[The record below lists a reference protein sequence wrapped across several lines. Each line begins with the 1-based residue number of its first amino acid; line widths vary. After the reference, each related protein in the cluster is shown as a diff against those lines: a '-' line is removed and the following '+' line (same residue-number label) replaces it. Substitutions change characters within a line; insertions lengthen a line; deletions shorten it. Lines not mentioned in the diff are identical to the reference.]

1 MASSFSTNLGVE
13 VMASGEKSGTWGDIT
28 NFNLNIVDRLVSL
41 GDLTASDTTTDLRI
55 RLDSPVSGSSNVQ
68 TGMFSV
74 INVKDSG
81 SDLCGNNTITI
92 APNTAS
98 RFFIIKNS
106 LSGSR
111 SAIITQGSGSTVT
124 IANGNTDIVF
134 CDGAGSGAAVT
145 SVGDSIQLTNNAAI
159 AAEATSL
166 AIALG

>member
-28 NFNLNIVDRLVSL
+28 NFNLNIVDRLVSF
-41 GDLTASDTTTDLRI
+41 GEVTASDLTTDLRI
-55 RLDSPVSGSSNVQ
+55 RPDSPTSGQSNVQ
-68 TGMFSV
+68 AGMYSI

-81 SDLCGNNTITI
+81 SDLGGNNTVSIV
-92 APNTAS
+92 PNTSS

-111 SAIITQGSGSTVT
+111 SAIISQGSGSTVT
-124 IANGNTDIVF
+124 IANGKIDLVF
-134 CDGAGSGAAVT
+134 CNGAGSGAAVT
-145 SVGDSIQLTNNAAI
+145 SVGDVLQVANNADVADQ
-159 AAEATSL
+159 ATSL